1 MKKPVKLDK
10 TRRLR
15 WQKVVI
21 WSVAGLILAGG
32 LTLAYVEFFYR
43 PDIPLKVTSL
53 SLEYGQQFKQDP
65 KDLLQTSNQAI
76 LASAEIDTKPLK
88 YKPDTKYPEAGNY
101 QLAVSYVQKRQA
113 QVKRLKLEVKDTTPP
128 ELKIDNEPIALVAS
142 EQKPDY
148 AKLFDAKD
156 LSEYEISVEDSAINY
171 QQAGVYEIKV
181 TATDKYDNA
190 TTKNAKLNIT
200 VPEPVAAI
208 SSGPAATAQLTYVRG
223 VLIVNKKRPP
233 TRQLCAWRK
242 SYRRSGC
249 SSAYRRYATGGT

>member
-1 MKKPVKLDK
+1 M
-10 TRRLR
+10 
-15 WQKVVI
+15 
-21 WSVAGLILAGG
+21 AGLIIAGG
-32 LTLAYVEFFYR
+32 LTLTYVEFFYR

-65 KDLLQTSNQAI
+65 KDLLQTSNQSI

-200 VPEPVAAI
+200 VPEPVVVI
-208 SSGPAATAQLTYVRG
+208 SSGPAATAQPTYVRG
-223 VLIVNKKRPP
+223 VLIVNKKRPLPASYAPGENP
-233 TRQLCAWRK
+233 TAGAAVRQLIADMQQAGLNISN
-242 SYRRSGC
+242 SYSGYRSYGFQ
-249 SSAYRRYATGGT
+249 AQI

>member
-113 QVKRLKLEVKDTTPP
+113 QVKRLKLEVKDTKPLKYKPDTKYPEAGNYQLAVSYVQKRQAQVKRLKLEVKDTTPP

-190 TTKNAKLNIT
+190 TTKT
-200 VPEPVAAI
+200 P
-208 SSGPAATAQLTYVRG
+208 S
-223 VLIVNKKRPP
+223 
-233 TRQLCAWRK
+233 
-242 SYRRSGC
+242 
-249 SSAYRRYATGGT
+249 